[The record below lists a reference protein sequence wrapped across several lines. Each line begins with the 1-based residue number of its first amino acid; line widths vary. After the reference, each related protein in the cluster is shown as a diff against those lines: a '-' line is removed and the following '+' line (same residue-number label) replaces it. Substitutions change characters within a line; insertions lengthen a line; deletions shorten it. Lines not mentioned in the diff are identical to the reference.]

1 VKALDHASD
10 EALLER
16 TLRGDETAFQEL
28 YQRHLDTIFRFA
40 YRMLGSP
47 EHAEDVAHDC
57 FLSLIRNPGR
67 FDPRRGS
74 LRTYLYMAV
83 RNLVIKRLRRSEM
96 EICVDEP
103 SDSQPVSEAE
113 EPLDG
118 LLARELSCEVRKAI
132 SRMPASQRE
141 VIILFEYEEQSLA
154 ETAAIVGTDIGAIKS
169 RLHRARKWLRRELK
183 PYVDRGALRFREY
196 ANHE

>member
-1 VKALDHASD
+1 LDHAPD
-10 EALLER
+10 EILLER

-47 EHAEDVAHDC
+47 EHAEDIAHDC
-57 FLSLIRNPGR
+57 FLGLIRNPGR

-83 RNLVIKRLRRSEM
+83 RNLVLKRLRRSEM
-96 EICVDEP
+96 EISVDEP
-103 SDSQPVSEAE
+103 SDTQPASDAE

-118 LLARELSCEVRKAI
+118 LLARELSREVHKAI
-132 SRMPASQRE
+132 SRMPALQRE
-141 VIILFEYEEQSLA
+141 VIVLFEYEEQSLA
-154 ETAAIVGTDIGAIKS
+154 EIAAIVGTDIGAIKS

-183 PYVDRGALRFREY
+183 PYVNRGALRHREH
-196 ANHE
+196 ANYE